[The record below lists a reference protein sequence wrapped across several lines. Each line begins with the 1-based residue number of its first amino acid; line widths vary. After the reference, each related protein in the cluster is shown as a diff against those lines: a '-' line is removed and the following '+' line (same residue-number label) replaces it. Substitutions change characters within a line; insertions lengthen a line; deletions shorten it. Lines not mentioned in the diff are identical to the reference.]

1 MRSEVKK
8 INVHVTMQE
17 ILYKISEFFFFCR
30 VYGLAVMLTIVTP
43 KLQPSIQIHSNID
56 ALSPVSLVYRE
67 FKTAYIQ
74 PLGCNLNIYIHLN
87 FLHCVQYIVRILSYF

>member
-1 MRSEVKK
+1 MFMLQCKKFCTKLVK
-8 INVHVTMQE
+8 
-17 ILYKISEFFFFCR
+17 YFFFCR
-30 VYGLAVMLTIVTP
+30 MYGLAVMLTIVTP